1 MLKFRKNCSHNS
13 KKMAGETEGW
23 KDKRTGRRTEGQTD
37 PILQELSGYHWGS
50 NNNNNTIRY
59 KWFE

>member
-1 MLKFRKNCSHNS
+1 MIQFQANAQTDRRI
-13 KKMAGETEGW
+13 
-23 KDKRTGRRTEGQTD
+23 DKRTDGRTEGQTD
-37 PILQELSGYHWGS
+37 PILQELSGYDWGS